1 MFFSIVSSQ
10 GFGFFLVFPWWV
22 GCLIISLKC
31 DISRE
36 RSFRNALPLPPL
48 SRDFGGKP
56 LYGMKRVKLNPG
68 IISKHRL

>member
-10 GFGFFLVFPWWV
+10 GFGFFLVFPWSV

-36 RSFRNALPLPPL
+36 RSFHNALPLPPFL
-48 SRDFGGKP
+48 
-56 LYGMKRVKLNPG
+56 G
-68 IISKHRL
+68 ILEVNLCMA